1 MSNDTRQLDA
11 MATDATASTRRRHPL
26 VLALHLVGYALG
38 LALMV
43 YCVRTAVQGNAV
55 EHLRSASIWQVAGLF
70 VCSFVSISAHGAA
83 WWLLMLPIVRL
94 SFNRVQAINAI
105 ASLLFY
111 APAKLS
117 VISRVALHRR
127 ADKLG
132 YGRLAAWFIAM
143 TACMGV
149 AFGVGI
155 LPALLV
161 GVEPWLRLAVVAVV
175 AAAGVVFIVVVARF
189 HLVGKLLRGS
199 EKMLVFPHIVA
210 GAVLLRL
217 VDVLAMSLRLQ
228 IACDVLGR
236 PISLWDA
243 GGLTV
248 LPLVG
253 TAMSP
258 IGALGAREWLT
269 GLLGRFLEASEQT
282 TFQSAATVAT
292 AAEAGTLVILALI
305 GLAVVRPHRR
315 FEQESPPASEKP
327 ASEAGPADKPGPP
340 TRASLDN

>member
-1 MSNDTRQLDA
+1 
-11 MATDATASTRRRHPL
+11 
-26 VLALHLVGYALG
+26 
-38 LALMV
+38 
-43 YCVRTAVQGNAV
+43 
-55 EHLRSASIWQVAGLF
+55 
-70 VCSFVSISAHGAA
+70 
-83 WWLLMLPIVRL
+83 
-94 SFNRVQAINAI
+94 
-105 ASLLFY
+105 
-111 APAKLS
+111 
-117 VISRVALHRR
+117 
-127 ADKLG
+127 
-132 YGRLAAWFIAM
+132 
-143 TACMGV
+143 MGV